1 VNVPVLNLTDREV
14 QTLVGI
20 LLVEEQDLKELIETA
35 DNPNDKAEL
44 EGELERVESIKSKLK

>member
-1 VNVPVLNLTDREV
+1 MNVPVLDLTDREV

-35 DNPNDKAEL
+35 DNAKDKKEL
-44 EGELERVESIKSKLK
+44 QGKLERVESIKSKIK

>member
-1 VNVPVLNLTDREV
+1 MNVPVLNLTDREV

>member
-1 VNVPVLNLTDREV
+1 MPVLNLTDREV

-35 DNPNDKAEL
+35 DSPKDKAEL
-44 EGELERVESIKSKLK
+44 EGELERVESIKAKLK